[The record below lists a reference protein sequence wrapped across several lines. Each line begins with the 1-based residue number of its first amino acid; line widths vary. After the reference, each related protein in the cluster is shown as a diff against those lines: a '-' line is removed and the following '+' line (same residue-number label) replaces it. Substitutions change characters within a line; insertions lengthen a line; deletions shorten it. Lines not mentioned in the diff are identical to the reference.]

1 MNSKNISDIELRI
14 VALLKDKKKD
24 AISLIYDH
32 YSPALYGVILRIVNT
47 PENAEEV
54 LQNVLLKVWTNSAS
68 YDASK
73 GRLFTWLVN
82 IARNSAIDYTR
93 SAKFKA
99 EKKSNPFD
107 VNVYN
112 NNKAFASEDDLKD
125 SGLEKVINNLDI
137 KYQKIIELVYFKQ
150 FTQREIVDELNIPL
164 GTVKSRLRIALREL
178 RTALGGD
185 KIGQLLIILIYFT

>member
-185 KIGQLLIILIYFT
+185 NIGQLLIILIYFT